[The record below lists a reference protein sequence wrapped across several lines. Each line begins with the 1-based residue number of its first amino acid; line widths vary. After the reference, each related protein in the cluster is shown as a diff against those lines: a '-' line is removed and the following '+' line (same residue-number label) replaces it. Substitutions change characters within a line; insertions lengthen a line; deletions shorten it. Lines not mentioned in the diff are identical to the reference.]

1 MKYAFLLITL
11 IIIEFILVNR
21 QSSHFESSNY
31 KVAQVQLPHPSAPPL
46 PARIASEALA
56 DRLIKGEG
64 GTSIGLASIAPLS
77 FIRRGVGGEV
87 IEAPIAEFF
96 SRITKKPFGI
106 YITPETSPVQP
117 DRWTGYH
124 TGVDIEYEDIPGDV
138 PVRAI
143 ADGEIVLNKFA
154 TGYGGVVVIRHN
166 INGQDILALYGHLD
180 PHFAPTVVGAS
191 RDKPH
196 FAPTVVGAS
205 RDKPHFAP
213 TVVGA
218 SRDKPHLKY
227 VNQGQIIGILGQ
239 GYTEETDGAR
249 KHLHFSLIKKDVDS
263 TGSPQA
269 LDIRGYVK
277 TQEELAGWYDPEEF
291 YSIK

>member
-124 TGVDIEYEDIPGDV
+124 TGVDIEYEDILEDV

-180 PHFAPTVVGAS
+180 
-191 RDKPH
+191 
-196 FAPTVVGAS
+196 
-205 RDKPHFAP
+205 PHFAP